1 MNQSSYI
8 RRSVFLDEE
17 LGRYL
22 AVYNFDGSRQ
32 DTEYFEKM
40 LQNRTDL
47 QELFAPGEKS
57 ISFVRISR
65 SGIDYSASEVFA
77 NTLDSYSKY
86 HGNTIGIIVRDGGN
100 VYMGWTDEERV
111 HVSDDNAFLK
121 PESKEA
127 PIDDDSMSAKET
139 SKKEIAGRYFI
150 YAILQG
156 IVDNGSMLSLPGKVN
171 IYAPSKYVVMSMAD
185 GWIEDNRFGTF
196 QSIIEDTDKELRVG
210 DHVLTVQSVTRDDA
224 HCYGPNS
231 TQYNR
236 YDNDR
241 GRGDKN
247 RTYDV
252 ALSNCT
258 VYPITCI
265 DTEDTYVISY
275 RRHFL
280 DCTEIRIPYSN
291 SDVSGYHIKCK
302 FGNETGETED
312 GEDEVRVT
320 NGKYY
325 DVNVRGLSPEE
336 TVRKIQA
343 AEYHDTYGVNHK
355 ATTYDSA
362 SGKTKA
368 YYDEILSIEKTKT
381 EQYDYI
387 SEVKSD
393 GRYNWDSSV
402 KPARANM
409 LIYSDERLNLTYL
422 NSVWVRY
429 AITNRKIGAWSIGGQ
444 SVDYAYS
451 IKYLNKALEY
461 LDAREKEEAEMLGK
475 YMELYPDW
483 QIDVSKWRMEHGYHA
498 LTDARAKKFAK
509 ERKN

>member
-1 MNQSSYI
+1 
-8 RRSVFLDEE
+8 
-17 LGRYL
+17 
-22 AVYNFDGSRQ
+22 
-32 DTEYFEKM
+32 
-40 LQNRTDL
+40 
-47 QELFAPGEKS
+47 
-57 ISFVRISR
+57 
-65 SGIDYSASEVFA
+65 
-77 NTLDSYSKY
+77 
-86 HGNTIGIIVRDGGN
+86 
-100 VYMGWTDEERV
+100 MGWTDEEKIKI
-111 HVSDDNAFLK
+111 SDSNIFLK
-121 PESKEA
+121 PKSGIETETGTST
-127 PIDDDSMSAKET
+127 AKGEMV
-139 SKKEIAGRYFI
+139 SRYFI
-150 YAILQG
+150 YATLQG
-156 IVDNGSMLSLPGKVN
+156 IVNNSKMLSLPEKVN
-171 IYAPSKYVVMSMAD
+171 VYAPSEYVVLSMAD

-196 QSIIEDTDKELRVG
+196 QDIIDITNQPLRVG
-210 DHVLTVQSVTRDDA
+210 DRVLTVQSVTRDDA

-247 RTYDV
+247 RTHDV

-265 DTEDTYVISY
+265 DTEDVYTISY

-280 DCTEIRIPYSN
+280 ECTEIRIPYSN

-312 GEDEVRVT
+312 GEDRVSVV

-325 DVNVRGLSPEE
+325 DANVRGLSPEE
-336 TVRKIQA
+336 TIRKIQA
-343 AEYHDTYGVNHK
+343 AGYHDEYGVEHK

-368 YYDEILSIEKTKT
+368 YYDEILSVKKT
-381 EQYDYI
+381 ETKQYDYI
-387 SEVKSD
+387 SEVKED
-393 GRYNWDSSV
+393 GRYSWDSSV

-409 LIYSDERLNLTYL
+409 LIYPDERLNLTYL
-422 NSVWVRY
+422 NSIWVRY
-429 AITNRKIGAWSIGGQ
+429 AIANRKIGAWRIGRKN
-444 SVDYAYS
+444 VDYAYS
-451 IKYLNKALEY
+451 IKYLNKALDY

-483 QIDVSKWRMEHGYHA
+483 QVDVSEWRMEHGYHT

-509 ERKN
+509 ERR